1 MIRSLNCRLSKK
13 NRSPGDTLGSSNMD
27 APNPRLVSSRKANR
41 EDHIRKELSGE
52 AAKEKGGG
60 SVPGKQ
66 EAWGAGTPLGKC
78 GLFTKWVCSLLGP

>member
-1 MIRSLNCRLSKK
+1 MIRSPNCRLSKK

-52 AAKEKGGG
+52 AAKEKKAKITLPKF
-60 SVPGKQ
+60 SWDK
-66 EAWGAGTPLGKC
+66 KDD
-78 GLFTKWVCSLLGP
+78 